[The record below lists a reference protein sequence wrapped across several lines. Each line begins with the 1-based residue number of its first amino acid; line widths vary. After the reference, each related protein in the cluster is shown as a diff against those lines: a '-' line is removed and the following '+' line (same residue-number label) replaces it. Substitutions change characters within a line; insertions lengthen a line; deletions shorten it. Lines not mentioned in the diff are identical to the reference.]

1 MTSTPSNH
9 RVRSRARIRTAAA
22 AGASVLLAVGAAL
35 LPLPNAEAAATVGCK
50 VDYTVNQW
58 SGGYTAQI
66 KVTNLGAAVS
76 SWKLTW
82 TYGADEHITSAWN
95 STVTQSGKAVTATNV
110 AWNGS
115 LATGGSADFGVQGT
129 WAIADPPPADFALN
143 GTTCNGATTGPTPTT
158 TPPTS
163 PTTPPTSTP
172 PTSTPP
178 TTPPPTAPTTPPPS
192 AGCGTA
198 VVCSGFEDQTGTVPT
213 GDWQVV
219 TPDCQGSGTAAIDTS
234 VAYSGTRSLRI
245 DGHAG
250 YCNHVF
256 VGTTKDVSSI
266 GPVLYARMRVR
277 HTTALP
283 SAHVTSI
290 TMADANDGGKDLRI
304 GGQNNALQWNRQS
317 DDATLPVQSP
327 AGVAQ
332 STPLPTGRW
341 VCLRFQIDTTKQS
354 MSTYLDDTEV
364 PGLHLDG
371 TPTQDIDNQWLSR
384 TTAPR
389 PTTFRLGWE
398 SYGSGD
404 DTLWFDDVAVG
415 SQPIG
420 C

>member
-1 MTSTPSNH
+1 MTTTPPG
-9 RVRSRARIRTAAA
+9 RRTAVRIRTAAA
-22 AGASVLLAVGAAL
+22 AGASLLLAVGAAL
-35 LPLPNAEAAATVGCK
+35 LPLPTAQAAATTGCK

-66 KVTNLGAAVS
+66 KVTNLGAPVS
-76 SWKLTW
+76 NWQLTW
-82 TYGADEHITSAWN
+82 SYGQDERITSAW
-95 STVTQSGKAVTATNV
+95 SATVAQSGRNVTATN
-110 AWNGS
+110 ASWNGS

-129 WAIADPPPADFALN
+129 WSIADPPPSDFALN
-143 GTTCNGATTGPTPTT
+143 GTGCNGSTSSPT
-158 TPPTS
+158 PTS
-163 PTTPPTSTP
+163 PTPTD
-172 PTSTPP
+172 
-178 TTPPPTAPTTPPPS
+178 PTTPPPS
-192 AGCGTA
+192 TTPPPAGCGSA
-198 VVCSGFEDQTGTVPT
+198 VVCSGFEDQAGTVPT

-219 TPDCQGSGTAAIDTS
+219 TPDCQGSGTASIDST
-234 VAYSGTRSLRI
+234 VAYSGSRSLRI

-266 GPVLYARMRVR
+266 GPVLYARVRVR

-283 SAHVTSI
+283 TSHVTSI
-290 TMADANDGGKDLRI
+290 TMADARDGGRDLRI

-317 DDATLPVQSP
+317 DDATLPAQSP

-341 VCLRFQIDTTKQS
+341 VCLRFQIDTTKQA

-364 PGLHLDG
+364 SGLHVDG
-371 TPTQDIDNQWLSR
+371 TPTQDIDGQWLSR
-384 TTAPR
+384 TVAPR

-415 SQPIG
+415 AQPIG

>member
-1 MTSTPSNH
+1 MTTTPPG
-9 RVRSRARIRTAAA
+9 RRTGVRIRTAAA
-22 AGASVLLAVGAAL
+22 AGASLLLAVGAAL
-35 LPLPNAEAAATVGCK
+35 LPLPTAQAAATTGCK
-50 VDYTVNQW
+50 VAYTVNQW

-66 KVTNLGAAVS
+66 EVTNLGAPVS
-76 SWKLTW
+76 NWQLTW
-82 TYGADEHITSAWN
+82 SYGADERITSAWN
-95 STVTQSGKAVTATNV
+95 ATVTQSGKAVTATNV
-110 AWNGS
+110 SWNGS
-115 LATGGSADFGVQGT
+115 LATGGTADFGVQGT
-129 WAIADPPPADFALN
+129 WSIADPPPSNFALN
-143 GTTCNGATTGPTPTT
+143 GIGCNGSTSSPTPTSPAPTTSTPTVPPTT
-158 TPPTS
+158 TPPT
-163 PTTPPTSTP
+163 TTPPTT
-172 PTSTPP
+172 TPP
-178 TTPPPTAPTTPPPS
+178 TTTPPS
-192 AGCGTA
+192 SGCGTA
-198 VVCSGFEDQTGTVPT
+198 VICSGFEDQTGSVPT

-219 TPDCQGSGTAAIDTS
+219 TPDCQGSGTASIDTS

-266 GPVLYARMRVR
+266 GPVLYARLRVR

-283 SAHVTSI
+283 TSHVTSI

-332 STPLPTGRW
+332 SVPLPTGRW
-341 VCLRFQIDTTKQS
+341 VCLRFQIDTTKQA
-354 MSTYLDDTEV
+354 MSTYVDDTEV
-364 PGLHLDG
+364 PGLHVDG
-371 TPTQDIDNQWLSR
+371 VPTQDIDSQWLSR
-384 TTAPR
+384 TVAPR

-398 SYGSGD
+398 SYGTGD